1 MDEIIL
7 ASGSPR
13 RRELL
18 SAAEVHFEV
27 FTADTDEETS
37 LTVPQEVVATLSER
51 KATAVW
57 NLRKED
63 LPLAV
68 IGADTIV
75 AWEGEILGKPHDE
88 ADAFSMLT
96 HLSGK
101 THQVYTGVTVL
112 YRKKGEVGKPEE
124 IYKRLTFVEG
134 TDVTFYPVSEEVIR
148 RYIATGEPMDKAGAY
163 GIQGLFG
170 LFTAGIQG
178 DIQNVIGLPVPRLL
192 HEATKVGLCLSPWQ
206 GGEIA

>member
-18 SAAEVHFEV
+18 SAAEVCFEV

-37 LTVPQEVVATLSER
+37 LTNPQEVVAALSER

-88 ADAFSMLT
+88 ADALAMLK

-101 THQVYTGVTVL
+101 THQVYTGVTIL
-112 YRKKGEVGKPEE
+112 YRDKEAAGKPEE

-134 TDVTFYPVSEEVIR
+134 TDVTFYPVSEEVIKK
-148 RYIATGEPMDKAGAY
+148 YIATGEPMDKAGAY

-170 LFTAGIQG
+170 LFTAGIKG

-192 HEATKVGLCLSPWQ
+192 HEATKVGLILSPWQ
-206 GGEIA
+206 GGME